1 MHTHYTWAW
10 FSTPHLIYIFNSR
23 PNQKLDSILFE
34 STVNHNHLV
43 NKISWKLEKQI
54 TCKGE
59 LIMVRCKHQK
69 RIKKRKKWFWRE
81 KKGGIEVPE
90 YSAAKTRIGRSIM
103 SHTRQMLDS
112 KWIES

>member
-1 MHTHYTWAW
+1 
-10 FSTPHLIYIFNSR
+10 
-23 PNQKLDSILFE
+23 
-34 STVNHNHLV
+34 
-43 NKISWKLEKQI
+43 
-54 TCKGE
+54 
-59 LIMVRCKHQK
+59 MVRCKHQK